1 MKTIQNSLWDKQR
14 PKLVLYTRAMYLGQH
29 RGQQEERRHKAFLRC
44 SNHENFK
51 AGFNSQSI
59 RNIAKC
65 RDNDISLRSMWL
77 ANRAV
82 TIVLTNRSARTDNY
96 NDDHSRHILQRQW
109 KMSFLAFP
117 LVSKYDN
124 YQRNQGLRMARI
136 ISNVL
141 NKLIYH
147 TQRGTLRTSDQN
159 NYSRNKLRNL
169 QKHTYYDQTSFH
181 PFLCFIFTDFP

>member
-14 PKLVLYTRAMYLGQH
+14 PKLVLYTLGPCIWVSTE
-29 RGQQEERRHKAFLRC
+29 GQQEERRHQAFLRC

-96 NDDHSRHILQRQW
+96 NDDHSGISYRGNGKCLSWPFLQ
-109 KMSFLAFP
+109 FLSTIIIKETKV
-117 LVSKYDN
+117 LEL
-124 YQRNQGLRMARI
+124 QGL
-136 ISNVL
+136 
-141 NKLIYH
+141 
-147 TQRGTLRTSDQN
+147 
-159 NYSRNKLRNL
+159 
-169 QKHTYYDQTSFH
+169 
-181 PFLCFIFTDFP
+181 

>member
-96 NDDHSRHILQRQW
+96 NDDHSGISYRGNGKCLSWPFLQ
-109 KMSFLAFP
+109 FLSTIIIKETKV
-117 LVSKYDN
+117 LEW
-124 YQRNQGLRMARI
+124 QGL
-136 ISNVL
+136 
-141 NKLIYH
+141 
-147 TQRGTLRTSDQN
+147 
-159 NYSRNKLRNL
+159 
-169 QKHTYYDQTSFH
+169 
-181 PFLCFIFTDFP
+181 